1 MVRRH
6 LHRTQRAEHRVTFTD
21 FGTVSGMVHG
31 PGHALATPAHPA
43 HRSPSWGR
51 RPLARLAAGRYTA
64 ACGAARTS
72 ATAGR
77 VPRLPGAAA
86 VLGCVPARPS
96 QPMRRGQRAHR
107 PMPPAA
113 ARPASRQDGRRRPRI
128 LTRWRAPKSS
138 PPRLPGP
145 PSSGRSPAPAAA
157 GAARRSSASAWPS
170 AARIVASK
178 AHSVPSASK
187 VIARG
192 AGGAG
197 QGSPGPA
204 AGHGSRV
211 PRTRRRPACPPRPLP
226 YATHAAPPHARTVSS
241 RGGA

>member
-96 QPMRRGQRAHR
+96 QPMRRGQRPHR

-170 AARIVASK
+170 AARMVASK
-178 AHSVPSASK
+178 SHSVPSASN
-187 VIARG
+187 VIARIRSSAMAFG
-192 AGGAG
+192 
-197 QGSPGPA
+197 
-204 AGHGSRV
+204 RV
-211 PRTRRRPACPPRPLP
+211 PGGD
-226 YATHAAPPHARTVSS
+226 HRTVEPSIT
-241 RGGA
+241 RAE